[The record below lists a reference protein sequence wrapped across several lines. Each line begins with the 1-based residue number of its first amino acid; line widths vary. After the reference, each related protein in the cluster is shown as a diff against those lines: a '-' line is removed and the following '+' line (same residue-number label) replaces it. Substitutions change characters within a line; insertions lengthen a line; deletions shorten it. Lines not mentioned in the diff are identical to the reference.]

1 MSNFRENIE
10 TELKEKRPNL
20 NPSSLKTYVSILFNL
35 NKKLNSDNETLDV
48 FNDDVKILEILKEK
62 SPQTRKTVLSA
73 LFVLTGNENYQKV
86 MLDDCRQT
94 NEMYKSQKKSQ
105 KEEDNWMSSSEI
117 KEIYDDLYQR
127 VALMFSQKLIA
138 DYTTINNFI
147 LLGCL
152 GAGASGLSPRRS
164 KDYTEMK
171 IKNYSKEDNYYKAGK
186 FHFNVYKTANQYG
199 EQVIDVKQK
208 APEFYKILNK
218 WIKINPTE
226 YLLFSS
232 NKQKLTSPQITRML
246 NKLLGKNVS
255 SSMLRHIFLTDKY
268 GDIQN
273 EMEIDAKEMAHSKNT
288 QAEYIK
294 K

>member
-35 NKKLNSDNETLDV
+35 NKKLNPDNETLDW
-48 FNDDVKILEILKEK
+48 FNEDVQILEHLKEK

-73 LFVLTGNENYQKV
+73 LFVLTSNENYQSQ
-86 MLDDCRQT
+86 MIDDCKLT

-105 KEEDNWMSSSEI
+105 KEEDNWMNLSEI
-117 KEIYDDLYQR
+117 KEIYDNLYQR
-127 VALMFSQKLIA
+127 VSLMFSQKLIA

-147 LLGCL
+147 LLGSL
-152 GAGASGLSPRRS
+152 GGVSGLSPRRS

-171 IKNYSKEDNYYKAGK
+171 IKNYTNEDNYYKAGK
-186 FHFNVYKTANQYG
+186 FYFNVYKTATDYG

-218 WIKINPTE
+218 WVKINPTE

-255 SSMLRHIFLTDKY
+255 SSMLRHIYLTEKY

-273 EMEIDAKEMAHSKNT
+273 EMEQTSKDMAHSSNM
-288 QAEYIK
+288 QSLYIK

>member
-1 MSNFRENIE
+1 MTLREIIE
-10 TELKEKRPNL
+10 DKIKEKRPNL
-20 NPSSLKTYVSILFNL
+20 NSSSLKTYVSILFNL
-35 NKKLNSDNETLDV
+35 HKKLNPDGETLDW
-48 FNDDVKILEILKEK
+48 FNDDVKILDFLKEK
-62 SPQTRKTVLSA
+62 TPQTRKTVLSA
-73 LFVLTGNENYQKV
+73 LFVLTGNENYQKL
-86 MLDDCRQT
+86 MIDDCKHT

-105 KEEDNWMSSSEI
+105 KEEENWMSSTEI

-127 VALMFSQKLIA
+127 VSLMFSQKLIA
-138 DYTTINNFI
+138 DYTTINNYI

-152 GAGASGLSPRRS
+152 GGVSGLSPRRS

-171 IKNYSKEDNYYKAGK
+171 IINYDPKTDNYYKAGK
-186 FHFNVYKTANQYG
+186 FYFNVYKTAKDYG
-199 EQVIDVKQK
+199 KQVIDVKQK
-208 APEFYKILNK
+208 APEFFKILNK
-218 WIKINPTE
+218 WVKINPTE

-232 NKQKLTSPQITRML
+232 NQQKLTSPQITRML

-255 SSMLRHIFLTDKY
+255 SSMLRHIYLTEKY

-273 EMEIDAKEMAHSKNT
+273 EMEMDAKEMSHSKST

>member
-1 MSNFRENIE
+1 MSFRENIE
-10 TELKEKRPNL
+10 TELKQRRPNL

-35 NKKLNSDNETLDV
+35 NKKLNPDNEALEW
-48 FNDDVKILEILKEK
+48 FNDDVKILEFLNEK
-62 SPQTRKTVLSA
+62 PPQTRKTILSA
-73 LFVLTGNENYQKV
+73 LFVLTGNENYQKI
-86 MLDDCRQT
+86 MIEDCKHT

-105 KEEDNWMSSSEI
+105 KEEENWMSSTEI

-127 VALMFSQKLIA
+127 VSLMFSQKLIA
-138 DYTTINNFI
+138 DYSTINNFI

-152 GAGASGLSPRRS
+152 GGISGIAPRRS

-171 IKNYSKEDNYYKAGK
+171 IKNYTNQDNFYKAGK
-186 FHFNVYKTANQYG
+186 FYFNVYKTAKDYG

-208 APEFYKILNK
+208 APEFFKILNK
-218 WIKINPTE
+218 WVKINPTE

-232 NKQKLTSPQITRML
+232 NQQKLTSPQITRML

-255 SSMLRHIFLTDKY
+255 SSMLRHIYLTEKY
-268 GDIQN
+268 GGIQD
-273 EMEIDAKEMAHSKNT
+273 EMEMDAIDMGHSKST

>member
-35 NKKLNSDNETLDV
+35 NKKLNPDNETLDW
-48 FNDDVKILEILKEK
+48 FNEDVQILDHLKEK

-73 LFVLTGNENYQKV
+73 LFVLTSNENYQSQ
-86 MLDDCRQT
+86 MIDDCKLT

-105 KEEDNWMSSSEI
+105 KEEDNWMNLSEI
-117 KEIYDDLYQR
+117 KEIYDNLYQR
-127 VALMFSQKLIA
+127 VSLMFSQKLIA

-147 LLGCL
+147 LLGSL
-152 GAGASGLSPRRS
+152 GGVSGLSPRRS

-171 IKNYSKEDNYYKAGK
+171 IKNYTNQDNFFKAGK
-186 FHFNVYKTANQYG
+186 FYFNVYKTATDYG

-218 WIKINPTE
+218 WVKINPTE

-255 SSMLRHIFLTDKY
+255 SSMLRHIYLTEKY

-273 EMEIDAKEMAHSKNT
+273 EMEQTSKDMAHSSNM
-288 QAEYIK
+288 QSLYIK

>member
-35 NKKLNSDNETLDV
+35 NKKLNPDNETLDW
-48 FNDDVKILEILKEK
+48 FNEDVQILEHLKEK

-73 LFVLTGNENYQKV
+73 LFVLTSNENYQSQ
-86 MLDDCRQT
+86 MIDDCKLT

-105 KEEDNWMSSSEI
+105 KEEDNWMNLSEI
-117 KEIYDDLYQR
+117 KEIYDNLYQR
-127 VALMFSQKLIA
+127 VSLMFSQKLIA

-147 LLGCL
+147 LLGSL
-152 GAGASGLSPRRS
+152 GGVSGLSPRRS

-171 IKNYSKEDNYYKAGK
+171 IKNYTNQDNFFKAGK
-186 FHFNVYKTANQYG
+186 FYFNVYKTATDYG

-218 WIKINPTE
+218 WVKINPTE

-255 SSMLRHIFLTDKY
+255 SSMLRHIYLTEKY

-273 EMEIDAKEMAHSKNT
+273 EMEQTSKDMAHSSNM
-288 QAEYIK
+288 QSLYIK

>member
-1 MSNFRENIE
+1 MTFREIIE
-10 TELKEKRPNL
+10 NKIKEKRPNL

-35 NKKLNSDNETLDV
+35 NKKLNPGNETLDL

-62 SPQTRKTVLSA
+62 TPQTRKTVLSA
-73 LFVLTGNENYQKV
+73 LFVLTGNSEYQNL
-86 MLDDCRQT
+86 MLSDCKLT

-105 KEEDNWMSSSEI
+105 KEEDNWMSSTEI
-117 KEIYDDLYQR
+117 KEIYDDLFQR
-127 VALMFSQKLIA
+127 VSLMFSQKLIA
-138 DYTTINNFI
+138 DYSTINNFI

-152 GAGASGLSPRRS
+152 GAGASGLAPRRS
-164 KDYTEMK
+164 KDFTEMK
-171 IKNYSKEDNYYKAGK
+171 IKNYTNQDNFFKAGK
-186 FHFNVYKTANQYG
+186 FYFNVYKTAKDYG

-208 APEFYKILNK
+208 APEFYKLLNK
-218 WIKINPTE
+218 WVKINPTE

-232 NKQKLTSPQITRML
+232 NQQKLTSPQITRML

-255 SSMLRHIFLTDKY
+255 SSMLRHIYLTEKY
-268 GDIQN
+268 GEIQD
-273 EMEIDAKEMAHSKNT
+273 EMEQTSKEMAHSKST

>member
-1 MSNFRENIE
+1 MTFREKIE
-10 TELKEKRPNL
+10 DEIKQKRPNL
-20 NPSSLKTYVSILFNL
+20 NPSSLKTYISILFNL
-35 NKKLNSDNETLDV
+35 HKKLADNDESIEW
-48 FNDDVKILEILKEK
+48 FDDDKKILEHLEDKT
-62 SPQTRKTVLSA
+62 PQTRKTVLAA
-73 LFVLTGNENYQKV
+73 LFVLTGNSEYQRL
-86 MLDDCRQT
+86 MLIDCKHT
-94 NEMYKSQKKSQ
+94 NDLYKSQKKSQ

-152 GAGASGLSPRRS
+152 GGVSGLSPRRS

-171 IKNYSKEDNYYKAGK
+171 IKNYTNQDNYFKAGK
-186 FHFNVYKTANQYG
+186 FYFNVYKTANQYG
-199 EQVIDVKQK
+199 EQIIDVKQK
-208 APEFYKILNK
+208 APEFFKILNK
-218 WIKINPTE
+218 WIKVNPTE

-273 EMEIDAKEMAHSKNT
+273 EMFEDAENMAHSSNM
-288 QAEYIK
+288 QQLYIK

>member
-1 MSNFRENIE
+1 MINDC
-10 TELKEKRPNL
+10 
-20 NPSSLKTYVSILFNL
+20 
-35 NKKLNSDNETLDV
+35 KL
-48 FNDDVKILEILKEK
+48 
-62 SPQTRKTVLSA
+62 
-73 LFVLTGNENYQKV
+73 
-86 MLDDCRQT
+86 T

-105 KEEDNWMSSSEI
+105 KEEDNWMSLTEI

-127 VALMFSQKLIA
+127 VSLMFSQKLIA

-152 GAGASGLSPRRS
+152 GGISGLSPRRS

-171 IKNYSKEDNYYKAGK
+171 IKNYTNQDNFFKAGK
-186 FHFNVYKTANQYG
+186 FYFNVYKTATDYG

-218 WIKINPTE
+218 WVKINPTE

-246 NKLLGKNVS
+246 NKLLGENVS
-255 SSMLRHIFLTDKY
+255 SSMLRHIYLTEKY

-273 EMEIDAKEMAHSKNT
+273 EMEQTSKDMAHSSNM
-288 QAEYIK
+288 QSLYIK

>member
-35 NKKLNSDNETLDV
+35 NKKLNPDNETLDW
-48 FNDDVKILEILKEK
+48 FNEDVQILEHLKEK

-73 LFVLTGNENYQKV
+73 LFVLTSNENYQSQ
-86 MLDDCRQT
+86 MIDDCKLT

-105 KEEDNWMSSSEI
+105 KEEDNWMSLTEI

-127 VALMFSQKLIA
+127 VSLMFSQKLIA

-147 LLGCL
+147 LLGSL
-152 GAGASGLSPRRS
+152 GGVSGLSPRRS

-171 IKNYSKEDNYYKAGK
+171 IKNYTNQDNFFKAGK
-186 FHFNVYKTANQYG
+186 FYFNVYKTATDYG

-218 WIKINPTE
+218 WVKINPTE

-255 SSMLRHIFLTDKY
+255 SSMLRHIYLTEKY

-273 EMEIDAKEMAHSKNT
+273 EMEQTSKDMAHSSNM
-288 QAEYIK
+288 QSLYIK

>member
-1 MSNFRENIE
+1 
-10 TELKEKRPNL
+10 LKEKRPNL

-35 NKKLNSDNETLDV
+35 NKKLNPDNETLDW
-48 FNDDVKILEILKEK
+48 FNEDVQILEHLKEK

-73 LFVLTGNENYQKV
+73 LFVLTSNENYQSQ
-86 MLDDCRQT
+86 MIDDCKLT

-105 KEEDNWMSSSEI
+105 KEEDNWMNLSEI
-117 KEIYDDLYQR
+117 KEIYDNLYQR
-127 VALMFSQKLIA
+127 VSLMFSQKLIA

-147 LLGCL
+147 LLGSL
-152 GAGASGLSPRRS
+152 GGVSGLSPRRS

-171 IKNYSKEDNYYKAGK
+171 INNYTNQDNFFKAGK
-186 FHFNVYKTANQYG
+186 FYFNVYKTATDYG

-218 WIKINPTE
+218 WVKINPTE

-255 SSMLRHIFLTDKY
+255 SSMLRHIYLTEKY

-273 EMEIDAKEMAHSKNT
+273 EMENTAKDMSHSSNM
-288 QAEYIK
+288 QSLYIK

>member
-1 MSNFRENIE
+1 MQFREIIE
-10 TELKEKRPNL
+10 TELKQRRPNL
-20 NPSSLKTYVSILFNL
+20 NSSSLKTYVSILFNL
-35 NKKLNSDNETLDV
+35 HKKLDTTEETLDW
-48 FNDDVKILEILKEK
+48 FNDDVKILDFLKEK
-62 SPQTRKTVLSA
+62 APQTRKTVLSA
-73 LFVLTGNENYQKV
+73 LFVLTANENYQKQ
-86 MLDDCRQT
+86 MIDDCKMT

-152 GAGASGLSPRRS
+152 GGVSGLSPRRS

-171 IKNYSKEDNYYKAGK
+171 IKNYTSADNYYKAGK

-199 EQVIDVKQK
+199 EQIIDVKQK
-208 APEFYKILNK
+208 APEFFKILNK
-218 WIKINPTE
+218 WIKVNPTE

>member
-1 MSNFRENIE
+1 MTLREIIE
-10 TELKEKRPNL
+10 DKIKEKRPNL
-20 NPSSLKTYVSILFNL
+20 NSSSLKTYVSILFNL
-35 NKKLNSDNETLDV
+35 HKKLDPDGETLDW
-48 FNDDVKILEILKEK
+48 FNDDVKILDFLKEK
-62 SPQTRKTVLSA
+62 TPQTRKTVLSA
-73 LFVLTGNENYQKV
+73 LFVLTGNENYQKL
-86 MLDDCRQT
+86 MIDDCKHT

-105 KEEDNWMSSSEI
+105 KEEENWMSSAEI

-127 VALMFSQKLIA
+127 VNLLFSQKLIA
-138 DYTTINNFI
+138 DYTTINNYI

-152 GAGASGLSPRRS
+152 GGVSGLSPRRS
-164 KDYTEMK
+164 KGYTEMK
-171 IKNYSKEDNYYKAGK
+171 IKNYTSADNYYKAGK
-186 FHFNVYKTANQYG
+186 FYFNVYKTAKEYG

-208 APEFYKILNK
+208 APEFFKILNK
-218 WIKINPTE
+218 WVKINPTE

-232 NKQKLTSPQITRML
+232 NQQKLTSPQITRML

-255 SSMLRHIFLTDKY
+255 SSMLRHIYLTEKY

-273 EMEIDAKEMAHSKNT
+273 EMEMDAKEMSHSKST

>member
-1 MSNFRENIE
+1 MTLREIIE
-10 TELKEKRPNL
+10 DKIKEKRPNL
-20 NPSSLKTYVSILFNL
+20 NSSSLKTYVSILFNL
-35 NKKLNSDNETLDV
+35 HKKLDPDGETLDW
-48 FNDDVKILEILKEK
+48 FNDDVKILDFLKEK
-62 SPQTRKTVLSA
+62 TPQTRKTVLSA
-73 LFVLTGNENYQKV
+73 LFVLTGNENYQKL
-86 MLDDCRQT
+86 MIDDCKHT

-105 KEEDNWMSSSEI
+105 KEEENWMSSTEI

-127 VALMFSQKLIA
+127 VNLMFSQKLIA
-138 DYTTINNFI
+138 DYTTINNYI

-152 GAGASGLSPRRS
+152 GGISGIAPRRS

-171 IKNYSKEDNYYKAGK
+171 IKNYTNQDNFYKAGK
-186 FHFNVYKTANQYG
+186 FYFNVYKTAKEYG
-199 EQVIDVKQK
+199 EQIIDVKQK
-208 APEFYKILNK
+208 APEFFKILNK
-218 WIKINPTE
+218 WVKINPTE

-232 NKQKLTSPQITRML
+232 NQQKLTSPQITRML

-255 SSMLRHIFLTDKY
+255 SSMLRHIYLTEKY

-273 EMEIDAKEMAHSKNT
+273 EMEMDAKEMSHSKST